1 MSEVDPSLEELRR
14 RFASLS
20 ADAVPGE
27 SCPPAEA
34 IWEAVRGEAPPAK
47 IESVVAHT
55 AGCPACAETWRIGRA
70 FVAEG
75 PAAASEP
82 IPRRARPWAA
92 LALAAA
98 LVVVAGIAV
107 QRWLRGPEPIV
118 TRSGEESG
126 IRSFIPETAV
136 LHRQSCRLR
145 WSEAGPEARYIVRV
159 GAEDLTTIATSASL
173 DKHEYVVPEKSLEK
187 LAPGATIVWRVEA
200 SLPDGRKAASPAF
213 KNRVE

>member
-1 MSEVDPSLEELRR
+1 MSDVEIDLEELRR

-20 ADAVPGE
+20 VNAVPGD

-34 IWEAVRGEAPPAK
+34 IWEAVRGQAPPAE

-55 AGCPACAETWRIGRA
+55 AGCPACAEAWRLGRA
-70 FVAEG
+70 FAGAGSAAE
-75 PAAASEP
+75 SEP
-82 IPRRARPWAA
+82 LPRRALRWTT
-92 LALAAA
+92 LALAAS

-107 QRWLRGPEPIV
+107 QRTLRGPEPIV

-126 IRSFIPETAV
+126 IRTFIPETVA
-136 LHRQSCRLR
+136 LQRKSCRLR
-145 WSEAGPEARYIVRV
+145 WSQAGPGARYIVRV

-173 DKHEYVVPEKSLEK
+173 DKPEYIVPEKSLEK
-187 LAPGATIVWRVEA
+187 LPSSATIVWRVEA
-200 SLPDGRKAASPAF
+200 SLPDGRKLASPAF

>member
-1 MSEVDPSLEELRR
+1 MSDIEIDLEELRR

-20 ADAVPGE
+20 VNAVPGN

-34 IWEAVRGEAPPAK
+34 IWEALRGEARPAE

-55 AGCPACAETWRIGRA
+55 AGCSACAEAWRLGHEFA
-70 FVAEG
+70 GAAS
-75 PAAASEP
+75 AAARKP
-82 IPRRARPWAA
+82 LPRRPRPWTA

-98 LVVVAGIAV
+98 LVVVAGLAIERA
-107 QRWLRGPEPIV
+107 LRAPEAIV
-118 TRSGEESG
+118 TRAGEESG

-145 WSEAGPEARYIVRV
+145 WSQAGPGARYLVRV

-173 DKHEYVVPEKSLEK
+173 DEPEYIVPEKSLGK
-187 LAPGATIVWRVEA
+187 LAPGATVVWRVEA
-200 SLPDGRKAASPAF
+200 SLPDGRKLASPAF